1 MVYQEAKQGTKVLPK
16 IRMWWN
22 WMILICD
29 DEAEMLTLCSL
40 VSDQFD
46 EDLENN
52 LISYFRPPI
61 GQLEL
66 LITKVC
72 HNLTKYC
79 EGHDKEAERNKKD
92 QVSNLIFV

>member
-1 MVYQEAKQGTKVLPK
+1 MELNVTDKLRAGG
-16 IRMWWN
+16 N
-22 WMILICD
+22 
-29 DEAEMLTLCSL
+29 LTLHSL

-61 GQLEL
+61 GKLDL

-92 QVSNLIFV
+92 QVIRN

>member
-1 MVYQEAKQGTKVLPK
+1 MLAEHFHFTIEAALSTFIYAPF
-16 IRMWWN
+16 I
-22 WMILICD
+22 
-29 DEAEMLTLCSL
+29 
-40 VSDQFD
+40 SDQFD

-61 GQLEL
+61 GTLPQ

-92 QVSNLIFV
+92 QVSISAILYGDEVCGV